1 MSDYKRG
8 SLPEIGAGDLETR
21 ASEILDSV
29 RQHRA
34 RYILTHEGKP
44 VGMVVP
50 LDEAASGEW
59 VRPDEEV
66 SAEDAWAELERL
78 GDKIGLGWGS
88 FELPVELLSKLRH

>member
-8 SLPEIGAGDLETR
+8 SIPEIGAGDLETR
-21 ASEILDSV
+21 ASEIVESV
-29 RQHRA
+29 RQNRT
-34 RYILTHEGKP
+34 RYILTHEGRA

-59 VRPDEEV
+59 VRPDEDGR
-66 SAEDAWAELERL
+66 SEDVWDELERL
-78 GDKIGLGWGS
+78 GDEIGRGWGS

>member
-8 SLPEIGAGDLETR
+8 SIPEIGARDLEAR
-21 ASEILDSV
+21 ASEIVEDV

-34 RYILTHEGKP
+34 RYILTHEGRP

-59 VRPDEEV
+59 VRPDEEGQ
-66 SAEDAWAELERL
+66 AQDAWAELERL
-78 GDKIGLGWGS
+78 GDEIGLGWGS